1 MGNVFQYAPAL
12 RRGRLQVIL
21 CEIDGVAKQIK
32 QKEELSN
39 DENAITKKI
48 VELLQNND
56 YRRSRPELLNYSFQR
71 EAPEN
76 SGRVDIKVMINQESF
91 ADTNAYYTIEC
102 KRLDTK
108 NETGLSGLNAE
119 YIKNGICRFVRDDY
133 YTSYF
138 GESGMLGFV
147 VEAMNI
153 DENVGCI
160 NLLLNKTFVAQD
172 GAQVN
177 ANAIGPLTKDTFQGV
192 PFFWSKHRKKDG
204 SYLILFHLFLDF
216 SSIITP

>member
-1 MGNVFQYAPAL
+1 MGIFQYASAL
-12 RRGRLQVIL
+12 RRGRLLVIL
-21 CEIDGVAKQIK
+21 CEINGVAELIK
-32 QKEELSN
+32 QNEQLIN
-39 DENAITKKI
+39 DENSITQRI
-48 VELLQNND
+48 VEWLQNND
-56 YRRSRPELLNYSFQR
+56 YRRARTELLNYYFER

-91 ADTNAYYTIEC
+91 ADTRAYYTIEC
-102 KRLDTK
+102 KRLDAK
-108 NETGLSGLNAE
+108 YQTGLSGLNAE

-153 DENVGCI
+153 ESNVDCI
-160 NLLLNKTFVAQD
+160 NLLLNKNYIAQD

-177 ANAIGPLTKDTFQGV
+177 ANAIVPLTKDIFKGV
-192 PFFWSKHRKKDG
+192 PYCWSKHRKNDG
-204 SYLILFHLFLDF
+204 SELILLHLFLDF
-216 SSIITP
+216 SGIITP

>member
-1 MGNVFQYAPAL
+1 MGNFRYASAL
-12 RRGRLQVIL
+12 RKGRLLFIL
-21 CEIDGVAKQIK
+21 CEINSVADLIK
-32 QKEELSN
+32 QKEQLPN
-39 DENAITKKI
+39 DENAITQRI
-48 VELLQNND
+48 VEWLQNND
-56 YRRSRPELLNYSFQR
+56 YRRARTELLNYYFER

-91 ADTNAYYTIEC
+91 VDTRAYYTIEC

-108 NETGLSGLNAE
+108 HQNGLSGLNAE

-153 DENVGCI
+153 AANVDCI
-160 NLLLNKTFVAQD
+160 NLLLNNNYIAQD
-172 GAQVN
+172 GAHVN
-177 ANAIGPLTKDTFQGV
+177 ANAIASLTKDIFQGV
-192 PFFWSKHRKKDG
+192 PYCWSKHRKEDG
-204 SYLILFHLFLDF
+204 SELILLHLFLDF
-216 SSIITP
+216 SGIITP

>member
-1 MGNVFQYAPAL
+1 MGNFRYASAL
-12 RRGRLQVIL
+12 RQGRLLVIL
-21 CEIDGVAKQIK
+21 CEINGLADLIK
-32 QKEELSN
+32 QNEQLIN
-39 DENAITKKI
+39 DENAITQRI
-48 VELLQNND
+48 VEWLQNND
-56 YRRSRPELLNYSFQR
+56 YRRTRPELLNYYFER

-91 ADTNAYYTIEC
+91 ADTRAYYTIEC
-102 KRLDTK
+102 KRLDAK
-108 NETGLSGLNAE
+108 NQTGLSGLNAE

-153 DENVGCI
+153 ESNVDCI
-160 NLLLNKTFVAQD
+160 NLLLNKDFIAQD

-177 ANAIGPLTKDTFQGV
+177 AKGIIPLTKDIFQGV
-192 PFFWSKHRKKDG
+192 PYCWSTHRKNNG
-204 SYLILFHLFLDF
+204 SELILLHMFLDF
-216 SSIITP
+216 SGIITP

>member
-1 MGNVFQYAPAL
+1 MGIFQYASAL
-12 RRGRLQVIL
+12 RRGRLLVIL
-21 CEIDGVAKQIK
+21 CEINGVAELIK
-32 QKEELSN
+32 QNEQLIN
-39 DENAITKKI
+39 DENSITQRI
-48 VELLQNND
+48 VEWLQNND
-56 YRRSRPELLNYSFQR
+56 YRRARTELLNYYFER

-91 ADTNAYYTIEC
+91 ADTRAYYTIEC
-102 KRLDTK
+102 KRLDAK
-108 NETGLSGLNAE
+108 NQTGLSGLNAE

-153 DENVGCI
+153 ESNVDCI
-160 NLLLNKTFVAQD
+160 NLLLNKNYIAQD

-177 ANAIGPLTKDTFQGV
+177 ANAIVPLTKDIFKGV
-192 PFFWSKHRKKDG
+192 PYCWSKHRKNDG
-204 SYLILFHLFLDF
+204 SELILLHLFLDF
-216 SSIITP
+216 SGIITP

>member
-1 MGNVFQYAPAL
+1 M
-12 RRGRLQVIL
+12 VIL
-21 CEIDGVAKQIK
+21 CEINGVADLIK
-32 QKEELSN
+32 QNEQLIN
-39 DENAITKKI
+39 DENSITQRI
-48 VELLQNND
+48 VEWLQNND
-56 YRRSRPELLNYSFQR
+56 YRRARTELLNYYFER

-91 ADTNAYYTIEC
+91 ADTRAYYTIEC
-102 KRLDTK
+102 KRLDAK
-108 NETGLSGLNAE
+108 NQTGLSGLNAE

-153 DENVGCI
+153 ESNVDCI
-160 NLLLNKTFVAQD
+160 NLLLNKNYIAKD

-177 ANAIGPLTKDTFQGV
+177 AKAIIPLTKDIFQGV
-192 PFFWSKHRKKDG
+192 PYCWSKHKKEDG
-204 SYLILFHLFLDF
+204 NDLILLHLFLDF
-216 SSIITP
+216 SGIITP

>member
-1 MGNVFQYAPAL
+1 MGNFRYASAL
-12 RRGRLQVIL
+12 RQGRLLVIL
-21 CEIDGVAKQIK
+21 CEINGLADLIK
-32 QKEELSN
+32 QNEQLIN
-39 DENAITKKI
+39 DENAITQRI
-48 VELLQNND
+48 VEWLQNND
-56 YRRSRPELLNYSFQR
+56 YRRTRPELLNYYFER

-91 ADTNAYYTIEC
+91 ADTRAYYTIEC
-102 KRLDTK
+102 KRLDAK
-108 NETGLSGLNAE
+108 NQTGLSGLNAE

-153 DENVGCI
+153 ESNVDCI
-160 NLLLNKTFVAQD
+160 NLLLNKDFIAQD

-177 ANAIGPLTKDTFQGV
+177 AKGIIPLTKVIFQGV
-192 PFFWSKHRKKDG
+192 PLCWSKHRKEDG
-204 SYLILFHLFLDF
+204 SDLILLHLFLDF

>member
-1 MGNVFQYAPAL
+1 MGNFQYASAL
-12 RRGRLQVIL
+12 RRGRLLVIL
-21 CEIDGVAKQIK
+21 CEINGVADLIK
-32 QKEELSN
+32 QNEQLIN
-39 DENAITKKI
+39 DENSITQRI
-48 VELLQNND
+48 VEWLQNND
-56 YRRSRPELLNYSFQR
+56 YRRARTELLNYYFER

-91 ADTNAYYTIEC
+91 ADTRAYYTIEC
-102 KRLDTK
+102 KRLDAK
-108 NETGLSGLNAE
+108 YQTGLSGLNAE

-153 DENVGCI
+153 ESNIDCI
-160 NLLLNKTFVAQD
+160 NLLLNKNYIVQD

-177 ANAIGPLTKDTFQGV
+177 AKAIIPLTKDTFQGV
-192 PFFWSKHRKKDG
+192 PYCWSKHKKEDG
-204 SYLILFHLFLDF
+204 SDLILLHLFLDF
-216 SSIITP
+216 SGIITP

>member
-1 MGNVFQYAPAL
+1 MGNFQYASAL
-12 RRGRLQVIL
+12 RRGRLLVIL
-21 CEIDGVAKQIK
+21 CEINGVAELIK
-32 QKEELSN
+32 QNGQLIN
-39 DENAITKKI
+39 DENSITQRI
-48 VELLQNND
+48 VEWLQNND
-56 YRRSRPELLNYSFQR
+56 YRRARTELLNYYFER

-91 ADTNAYYTIEC
+91 TDTRAYYTIEC
-102 KRLDTK
+102 KRLDAK
-108 NETGLSGLNAE
+108 NQTGLSGLNAE

-153 DENVGCI
+153 ESNVDCV
-160 NLLLNKTFVAQD
+160 NLLLNKNYIAQD

-177 ANAIGPLTKDTFQGV
+177 ANAIISLTKEIFHGV
-192 PFFWSKHRKKDG
+192 PYCWSKHKKEDG
-204 SYLILFHLFLDF
+204 SDLILLHMFLDF
-216 SSIITP
+216 SGIITP

>member
-1 MGNVFQYAPAL
+1 MGIFQYASAL
-12 RRGRLQVIL
+12 RRGRLLVIL
-21 CEIDGVAKQIK
+21 CEINGVAELIK
-32 QKEELSN
+32 QNEQLIN
-39 DENAITKKI
+39 DENSITQRI
-48 VELLQNND
+48 VEWLQNND
-56 YRRSRPELLNYSFQR
+56 YRRARTELLNYYFER

-91 ADTNAYYTIEC
+91 ADTRAYYTIEC
-102 KRLDTK
+102 KRLDAK
-108 NETGLSGLNAE
+108 NQTGLSGLNAE

-153 DENVGCI
+153 ESNVDCI
-160 NLLLNKTFVAQD
+160 NLLLNKNYIAQD

-177 ANAIGPLTKDTFQGV
+177 ANAIVPLTKDIFKGV
-192 PFFWSKHRKKDG
+192 PYCWSKHRKDDG
-204 SYLILFHLFLDF
+204 SELILLHLFLDF
-216 SSIITP
+216 SGIITP